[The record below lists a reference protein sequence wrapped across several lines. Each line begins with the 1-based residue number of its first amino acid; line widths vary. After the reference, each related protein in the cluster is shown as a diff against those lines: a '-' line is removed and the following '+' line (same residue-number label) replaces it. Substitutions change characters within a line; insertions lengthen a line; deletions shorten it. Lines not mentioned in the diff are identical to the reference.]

1 MIVNCSGCVVTEI
14 GLFQA
19 KTRLSELVRQV
30 RAGGSFI
37 ITQRGEPSAELG
49 PIRRK
54 NRPDSRRIAEAIR
67 RLREMPKIQGVS
79 HEELRSWI
87 EEGRE

>member
-1 MIVNCSGCVVTEI
+1 MPEI
-14 GLFQA
+14 GLFEA

-30 RAGGSFI
+30 KAGESFI
-37 ITQRGEPSAELG
+37 ITHRGEPAAQLT
-49 PIRRK
+49 PIPHKEQRD
-54 NRPDSRRIAEAIR
+54 PRRIAEAVR

>member
-1 MIVNCSGCVVTEI
+1 VTEI
-14 GLFQA
+14 GIFEA

-30 RAGGSFI
+30 KAGETFL
-37 ITQRGEPSAELG
+37 ITQRGEPAAELTA
-49 PIRRK
+49 IRHK
-54 NRPDSRRIAEAIR
+54 NRRDPRRIAEAIR
-67 RLREMPKIQGVS
+67 RLREMPKIEGVS